1 MVYFAQSLKI
11 KSMNRLIMKKM
22 VRKKITLF
30 IGALLLLGIGSSCS
44 PGDQKVFTP
53 GEVWQDEQGVAINAH
68 GGGILLVGDT
78 YYWFGEHKEAG
89 KEGLARRGV
98 HCYSSK
104 NLYDWKDEGIALAVS
119 EEPGSPIEKGCILER
134 PKVIYNA

>member
-30 IGALLLLGIGSSCS
+30 IGALLLLVIGSSCS

-78 YYWFGEHKEAG
+78 YYWFGET
-89 KEGLARRGV
+89 
-98 HCYSSK
+98 
-104 NLYDWKDEGIALAVS
+104 
-119 EEPGSPIEKGCILER
+119 
-134 PKVIYNA
+134 